1 MKSVFLKSASGL
13 LEVGQNSPIRVNC
26 NVGINSE
33 AGRAYETERLE
44 AIKNSD
50 CQPDTFMDLSI
61 GELNEPFYN
70 EIQKRFDC
78 PIGYVPSGGQGHTVK
93 ALESGSV
100 ILECKEGAYE
110 PLGEE
115 DILNL

>member
-78 PIGYVPSGGQGHTVK
+78 PIGFVPSGDRY
-93 ALESGSV
+93 
-100 ILECKEGAYE
+100 IN
-110 PLGEE
+110 
-115 DILNL
+115 D

>member
-70 EIQKRFDC
+70 EIQK
-78 PIGYVPSGGQGHTVK
+78 
-93 ALESGSV
+93 
-100 ILECKEGAYE
+100 
-110 PLGEE
+110 
-115 DILNL
+115 